1 MYLQLLWPNG
11 DGYEELEFSELR
23 LAIAAGCR
31 SLNLASCEVTRARVL
46 DEHGVEL
53 WSAVKVPGI
62 ALRASDAPPL
72 VDAENYADY
81 AEALHAWLSLNHGGS
96 HSLEYILLSSSLF
109 GPGPM
114 WSESRVKWENPYY
127 SEVNRENCVELMT
140 EVNYFIEKARDE

>member
-1 MYLQLLWPNG
+1 MHLQLLWS
-11 DGYEELEFSELR
+11 DGSIYEESEFSELR

-31 SLNLASCEVTRARVL
+31 ALNLATCEVTRARII
-46 DEHGVEL
+46 DDSEEL

-81 AEALHAWLSLNHGGS
+81 AEALHAWLSVNHGGS